1 MHFLP
6 HHRLLQSTDPSLV
19 FTLLLQTHFKIN
31 LRYPTMNSQPTLSL
45 TTCRRNRI
53 IITLRRVDTQIS
65 MGNLPLFQD
74 SGIPPSHHH
83 FKQQIIRIR
92 IITYQHLPSGHNMRP
107 YHTEATCLQDNRR
120 SPVSIVLVVIIST
133 ILKM

>member
-1 MHFLP
+1 MQ
-6 HHRLLQSTDPSLV
+6 HHRLLQSTNPSLV
-19 FTLLLQTHFKIN
+19 VILLLHTHFKIN
-31 LRYPTMNSQPTLSL
+31 LRYPTMNSQPTPSL
-45 TTCRRNRI
+45 ITCLLNTI
-53 IITLRRVDTQIS
+53 IIAIRRVDTQVS
-65 MGNLPLFQD
+65 MGDLPLFPD

-120 SPVSIVLVVIIST
+120 SPVSMVPRQIDTIITT